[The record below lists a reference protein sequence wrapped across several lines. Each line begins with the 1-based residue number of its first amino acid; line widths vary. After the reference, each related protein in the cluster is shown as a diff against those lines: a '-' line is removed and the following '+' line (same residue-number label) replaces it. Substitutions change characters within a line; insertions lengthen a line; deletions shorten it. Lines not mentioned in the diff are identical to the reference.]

1 MGAGDL
7 PRLPCDVGGD
17 VGVPTRSYHGG
28 ASTVSTEELERL
40 RETELRDAPGD
51 ARDMVAAKAEVGE

>member
-1 MGAGDL
+1 
-7 PRLPCDVGGD
+7 VGRD
-17 VGVPTRSYHGG
+17 VGVSTRSYHGG